1 MSEIN
6 IEIKNLSTIKATLK
20 QHPEEMVRNL
30 NKAITKTV
38 FYIRAKSARRVP
50 VRSGYLRSSAYT
62 TFGHLKGSVGFKA
75 KYAGWVHDGTSPYI
89 IRPSSAKALF
99 WKGAAH
105 PVKRVNHPGIRANP
119 FLRSAVEDSEHVVN
133 GFFET
138 AVKDTLD
145 KIGKSA

>member
-20 QHPEEMVRNL
+20 KHPEEMVRNL

-75 KYAGWVHDGTSPYI
+75 KAAGWVHPFSSPFL
-89 IRPSSAKALF
+89 RRSRSAKHRL
-99 WKGAAH
+99 WKGAAQA
-105 PVKRVNHPGIRANP
+105 VKRVNHPGIRAHAL
-119 FLRSAVEDSEHVVN
+119 LRSAVEDSEHVVM
-133 GFFET
+133 GFVET